1 MRAYLDSDVLIWHL
15 RGDERARSLLRSLRA
30 DPGQDLFVGAL
41 QRAEVIFFAKEEELW
56 ATRLLL
62 SLFETVPV
70 DAAIVD
76 LGGELYRAWNPSH
89 GVDVADALLAATVM
103 TTGGKIHTL
112 NVRHFPMPDL
122 LVERAW

>member
-1 MRAYLDSDVLIWHL
+1 MRTYLDSDILIWHL
-15 RGDERARSLLRSLRA
+15 RGDERARALLRLLRA
-30 DPGQDLFVGAL
+30 DPGRQLCLGAL
-41 QRAEVIFFAKEEELW
+41 QRAEVVFFAKEAELS

-70 DAAIVD
+70 DAGIVD
-76 LGGELYRAWNPSH
+76 LGGELYRSWNPSH

-103 TTGGKIHTL
+103 KTGGKIHTL
-112 NVRHFPMPDL
+112 NVKHFPMPDL